1 MWYQTALMRG
11 IAVGVVFLVASCSGS
26 SRPSEQDPAIGTS
39 HVAQNTNDPGATTA
53 SAVVLSPAGHDPV
66 TVHVEVAADDET
78 RQRGLMFRRHMAD
91 DAGMI
96 FLFDEPEHQ
105 SFWMHNTYLPLDMI
119 FIREDMSVLGVVENA
134 TPQTDDAREVPGES
148 KYVLEVNAG
157 FARRHGIGPG
167 TQVRFDNVA
176 NHGAPRGGHAA
187 R

>member
-1 MWYQTALMRG
+1 MRG
-11 IAVGVVFLVASCSGS
+11 LAVVVISLLASCSGT
-26 SRPSEQDPAIGTS
+26 SRTSEHEPAIGTT
-39 HVAQNTNDPGATTA
+39 HAAQTA
-53 SAVVLSPAGHDPV
+53 NAESRASVVLSPAGHDPV
-66 TVHVEVAADDET
+66 TVQVEVAADDET

-96 FLFDEPEHQ
+96 FLFDQAEHQ

-134 TPQTDDAREVPGES
+134 TPQTDDPREVPGES
-148 KYVLEVNAG
+148 KFVLEVNAG

-167 TQVRFDNVA
+167 TQVRFQNMA
-176 NHGAPRGGHAA
+176 NQGAPRGGHVS